1 MKRVLVMLLHLI
13 ALRILMVKHFEGVNE
28 NIFLIQLN
36 TEGDRTLL
44 QSLLEMYYRN
54 LDNCT
59 L

>member
-1 MKRVLVMLLHLI
+1 
-13 ALRILMVKHFEGVNE
+13 MVKHFEGVNE
-28 NIFLIQLN
+28 NIFLKQLN

-59 L
+59 LWNGHL

>member
-1 MKRVLVMLLHLI
+1 MLFHLI
-13 ALRILMVKHFEGVNE
+13 ALRILMVRHFEGVNE

-59 L
+59 LWNGHL